1 MCACYQDLEGKQNE
15 EKAQRKLEW
24 HALFETQ
31 KQGKLKTQ
39 RKLDHWVKLSAKIE
53 MHKYMYSLLQIVHS
67 PPPYSH
73 VNKQK
78 QPHANLP

>member
-31 KQGKLKTQ
+31 K
-39 RKLDHWVKLSAKIE
+39 
-53 MHKYMYSLLQIVHS
+53 
-67 PPPYSH
+67 
-73 VNKQK
+73 
-78 QPHANLP
+78 